1 MNTRMQ
7 QIGRYRIVEELG
19 RGAMGIVYG
28 ATDPEIG
35 RTVAIKTI
43 RLNELADESE
53 RTKLRDRLMREAQS
67 AGVLSHPNIVTIFD
81 VGREGDLAYIAMEY
95 VNGPTLDRMV
105 RAEPPTGRLVL
116 SILTET
122 AAALDYAHGRGVIH
136 RDIKPANI
144 MIHDGRMAKIT
155 DFGVAKI
162 QSHQMTQAG
171 SMIGTPNYMSPEQI
185 QGHPVDGRSDQFSL
199 AVIAYELLTGE
210 KPFVADSIPSLA
222 FKIVKGEPEAAHRL
236 NPTLDWPVDTVLK
249 RGLAKDA
256 KDRYVTCTDFVLAL
270 TNACRACREWTP
282 ITAGAVHEAA
292 TVVEA
297 PPPLRA
303 VDPPRLLAEEESP
316 SSALR
321 WARRLAIVVFIVGA
335 AFAVR
340 LAFFDGLGRTPE
352 QPVAQNPIAEAPA
365 PAEAPGIDKRPSP
378 APPPAVPEPA
388 PEEAEIPP
396 DLRRAPERSTAVP
409 TPVRL
414 VTNPPGAFLVVDG
427 SSSLSCQSPCT
438 LTLPFGRHSLAAS
451 MEGYGRTLRIFEV
464 PLDTEIFLHL
474 ERTTGTVM
482 VGSEPRGANIIVDGQ
497 SRPERT
503 PAVLKLPTGRHS
515 IEVVHD
521 GRRMTRE
528 VVVSNSISNVFF
540 PFTDR

>member
-1 MNTRMQ
+1 
-7 QIGRYRIVEELG
+7 
-19 RGAMGIVYG
+19 MGIVYG

-185 QGHPVDGRSDQFSL
+185 QGHAVDGRSDQFSL
-199 AVIAYELLTGE
+199 GVIAYELLTGE
-210 KPFVADSIPSLA
+210 KPFTADSIPSLA
-222 FKIVKGEPEAAHRL
+222 FKIVKAEPEAAHRL

-256 KDRYVTCTDFVLAL
+256 KDRYATCTDFVLAL
-270 TNACRACREWTP
+270 TNACRACREWAP
-282 ITAGAVHEAA
+282 IVPGAAQEAA

-303 VDPPRLLAEEESP
+303 VEPPRLLAAEESP
-316 SSALR
+316 PSALR
-321 WARRLAIVVFIVGA
+321 WARRLAIVLFAVGG

-340 LAFFDGLGRTPE
+340 FMLFDGVGRAPE
-352 QPVAQNPIAEAPA
+352 QPVAQNPIAQAPA
-365 PAEAPGIDKRPSP
+365 TPDAPAIDGRPSP
-378 APPPAVPEPA
+378 APPVAVPEPP
-388 PEEAEIPP
+388 PEEAAIQP
-396 DLRRAPERSTAVP
+396 DARPVPERSAAVP
-409 TPVRL
+409 TPVRF

-427 SSSLSCQSPCT
+427 SSALSCQSPCT
-438 LTLPFGRHSLAAS
+438 LTLSFGRHSLAAS

-528 VVVSNSISNVFF
+528 VVVSNTISNVFF
-540 PFTDR
+540 PFADQ